1 MLLIFKL
8 PKPPFNQPFYIES
21 LGWYTIVYESF
32 MVSGL
37 SLVKL
42 PLTVCMVKWRFL
54 PVWMYKLMYGDFTMT
69 VTFGMTHKP
78 SNQKGKGSTMITKW
92 EIPMNAQ
99 CHLKW
104 SGAIYKRKVKRSIK
118 TEPTLSIHNTEVA
131 MTSWKVKTLTS
142 KATLLLLMEN
152 MTKKR
157 CYEKREI

>member
-92 EIPMNAQ
+92 EIPINAQ

-118 TEPTLSIHNTEVA
+118 TEPTLSIHNTVQKP
-131 MTSWKVKTLTS
+131 MTIVEGQNIDIKGNIITINGK
-142 KATLLLLMEN
+142 N
-152 MTKKR
+152 D
-157 CYEKREI
+157 